1 MYLSR
6 GARAVFGG
14 IIGIGMLAALPA
26 LPLLAACSV
35 DDVQCNMDRSAQD
48 LGFNEGALEAAGILK
63 LYCMAGGVGYGPYCG
78 ASQHALQS
86 GYQTMAGYILS
97 RPPVLKAAR
106 ALLAINRDDAIK
118 LALTTQSHDPLVR
131 KALANNPQGVACW
144 LAGGSC

>member
-6 GARAVFGG
+6 RSRAVFGG
-14 IIGIGMLAALPA
+14 IIGIGMLAALPV
-26 LPLLAACSV
+26 LAACSV

-63 LYCMAGGVGYGPYCG
+63 LYCVAGGVGYGPYCG

-86 GYQTMAGYILS
+86 GYQPVAGYILS

-106 ALLAINRDDAIK
+106 VLLGTNRDDAIK